1 MSDRRRYCYVS
12 GLGLG
17 VPALEELCAQGFPP
31 SLVVSHPAEFAHCS
45 GYLDH
50 GTLAGRLG
58 LPHLRADLDSGE
70 VREAL
75 TDHGIDL
82 MVVAGWS
89 GTVPGEVL
97 SSLAL
102 GGVGLHPAPLP
113 VGRGHAP
120 IPWTIL
126 RDMRSSAVTLFHL
139 DGEEHSGDIVDQA
152 WFDVAPDAT
161 AGVLYERVGRLQA
174 DLLVRHVEGLL
185 EGTAPRR
192 PQSGHASV
200 WPRRRPSDGHLDLT
214 ASGSDVD
221 RMVRALAEPYPGAFA
236 MFGSARITLCSGRL
250 VGGVPGGAPGQV
262 VATGRGREWG
272 ITCGDG
278 AVFVPEVLRVDE
290 GVRARPTSLAM
301 FRPGTFFEAPSQHM
315 LEGTRRTPL
324 PGQAQNGPNRAV
336 PAART
341 APEARAPEPRSPEAG
356 DARSEASAPEEG
368 TSEAD
373 VSGASGASGAAGA
386 EVPEARAPEQQVPEA
401 RASGAQMGD
410 GTGSA
415 PGIVTGDPS
424 PADQR

>member
-45 GYLDH
+45 GYLDY
-50 GTLAGRLG
+50 GALAGRLG
-58 LPHLRADLDSGE
+58 VPHLRADLDSGE

-75 TDHGIDL
+75 TAHGIDL

-113 VGRGHAP
+113 VGRGRAP

-161 AGVLYERVGRLQA
+161 AAGLYERVGHLQA

-278 AVFVPEVLRVDE
+278 SVFVPEVLRVDE

-315 LEGTRRTPL
+315 LEGTRRAPL
-324 PGQAQNGPNRAV
+324 PGQAPSGPNRAV

-341 APEARAPEPRSPEAG
+341 ASEAPALESRSPGAGAG
-356 DARSEASAPEEG
+356 DARSETSASEEGASETDVAGGRGAPE
-368 TSEAD
+368 
-373 VSGASGASGAAGA
+373 AAGA
-386 EVPEARAPEQQVPEA
+386 EVPEARAPEQVSKPRAPEA
-401 RASGAQMGD
+401 QAGGANP
-410 GTGSA
+410 A